1 MKKRELMLWQYSL
14 KYSWNYFVLIFW
26 ALEMLEKESN
36 DELANISSIS
46 ESSDSDSIHDIE
58 FVETIRRQ
66 AIKETFWS
74 KIIIRR

>member
-1 MKKRELMLWQYSL
+1 
-14 KYSWNYFVLIFW
+14 
-26 ALEMLEKESN
+26 MLEKESN

-66 AIKETFWS
+66 AIKKTFWS